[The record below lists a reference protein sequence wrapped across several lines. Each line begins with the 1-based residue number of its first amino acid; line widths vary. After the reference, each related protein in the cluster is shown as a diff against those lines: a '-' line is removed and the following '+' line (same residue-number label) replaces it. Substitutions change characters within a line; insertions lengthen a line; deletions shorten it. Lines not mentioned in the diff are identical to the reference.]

1 MRRRHPVLTA
11 VCIVLITA
19 FIGLT
24 VFYFLFDPRAKE
36 LSQVEK
42 DLKIFLP
49 RSSSVT
55 ESSDSTGWFGDGEV
69 DIEIALPADVD
80 EKKMGITGQNGW
92 HPLPMPKEL
101 ALLIYGGSGGL
112 IQYDGWGDG
121 WIKKTK
127 SVQTGFY
134 YFLDRNEMDLREKI
148 GPLQN
153 RFSQDFT
160 FALYGSG
167 TRTLYYYQFDS

>member
-11 VCIVLITA
+11 VTA

-24 VFYFLFDPRAKE
+24 VFYFLFDPETKE

-42 DLKIFLP
+42 DLKIAVP
-49 RSSSVT
+49 HNSSVT
-55 ESSDSTGWFGDGEV
+55 ESSDSTGWFGDGEI
-69 DIEIALPADVD
+69 DIEIALPADAD

-101 ALLIYGGSGGL
+101 MLLIYGGNGSNS
-112 IQYDGWGDG
+112 IHYDGVGDD
-121 WIKKTK
+121 WIKRTK
-127 SVQTGFY
+127 NVQTGSYF
-134 YFLDRNEMDLREKI
+134 FLDRNEMDLREKI

-167 TRTLYYYQFDS
+167 TRTLSYYRYDS